1 MTGTSQLMSP
11 SEHEVWRKFIADRC
25 GIDFGETRL
34 QYLCRRLSERMRVL
48 NITGFHRYYTYLNFN
63 AEKEPEWQKLLEL
76 LAVGETS
83 FFRHEGSF
91 LALRNLVIP
100 GLITRKQQTGSQ
112 VLTMWS
118 AGCSTGQEAYS
129 MTMTALDLIDP
140 QKIQIETL
148 GTDINETVLEKARLG
163 QYSPLAIRSLPAAY
177 RKKYFTELR
186 QDRNTVYQINQRVR
200 ESVRFGHHN
209 LKTIEQHPIPGQDV
223 IFCQNALIYF
233 TAECRNLVVQEL
245 CRCLS
250 PGGYLFLAPGE
261 IVGFKLPGIQ
271 SVKVEDSLVFQRLS

>member
-1 MTGTSQLMSP
+1 MTGTGQLMSP
-11 SEHEVWRKFIADRC
+11 SEHKIWRQFIENRC

-34 QYLCRRLSERMRVL
+34 QYLCRRLSERMRAL

-63 AEKEPEWQKLLEL
+63 AEKEQEWPKLLEL
-76 LAVGETS
+76 LVVGETS

-100 GLITRKQQTGSQ
+100 GLIARKQQTGSQ
-112 VLTMWS
+112 GLTMWS

-140 QKIQIETL
+140 QKIQVETL
-148 GTDINETVLEKARLG
+148 GTDINTTVLEKARTG
-163 QYSPLAIRSLPAAY
+163 KYSPLAIRSLPAAY
-177 RKKYFTELR
+177 RKKYLTELR
-186 QDRNTVYQINQRVR
+186 QDRETIYQVNQ
-200 ESVRFGHHN
+200 SVRDGVQFGHHN
-209 LKTIEQHPIPGQDV
+209 LKTIEHNLVPGQDV

-233 TAECRNLVVQEL
+233 TAEFRPVVVQAL
-245 CRCLS
+245 CQCLN
-250 PGGYLFLAPGE
+250 PGGFLFLAPGE

-271 SVKVEDSLVFQRLS
+271 SVKAEDSLVFQRL

>member
-1 MTGTSQLMSP
+1 MPGTSPLMST
-11 SEHEVWRKFIADRC
+11 SEHEVWRKLIENRC

-48 NITGFHRYYTYLNFN
+48 NITGFHRYYTYLSFN
-63 AEKEPEWQKLLEL
+63 SEKEQEWQKLLEL
-76 LAVGETS
+76 LVVGETS
-83 FFRHEGSF
+83 FFRHESSF

-129 MTMTALDLIDP
+129 MTMTALDLLDP
-140 QKIQIETL
+140 QKIQVETL
-148 GTDINETVLEKARLG
+148 GTDINTTFLEKARLG
-163 QYSPLAIRSLPAAY
+163 RYSPLAVRSLPAVY
-177 RKKYFTELR
+177 RNKYLTELR
-186 QDRNTVYQINQRVR
+186 QDQATVYQVNQTVR
-200 ESVRFGHHN
+200 ASVRFGYHN
-209 LKTIEQHPIPGQDV
+209 LKTIEQYPVSGQDV

-233 TAECRNLVVQEL
+233 TAEGRNLIVQEL
-245 CRCLS
+245 CRCLN

-261 IVGFKLPGIQ
+261 IIGFKWPGIQ
-271 SVKVEDSLVFQRLS
+271 SVKAEDSLVFQRL